1 MTSTTNDAFDLRG
14 VLLSGFL
21 PAALFAIGEGAI
33 IPIIP
38 IAADS
43 LGASLA
49 IAGFVA
55 SLILVGELIGDVPSG
70 VVVARIGERN
80 AMIGAAVVSVVG
92 LLVCTVAPNPLVLA
106 VGVFLVGLSTAVFA
120 LARHAYMTTAIPLRI
135 RARALSSLGGVFRFG
150 YFVGPFLAAGVIHL
164 TGTTQSAFWVHVVCC
179 LGAAVVLLVI
189 RDPATGVRGLQRPTR
204 ASRPTATDAAATDAT
219 ATDVSATT
227 AGTTR
232 PGELEGEQFVE
243 EESHGLFQTIRAH
256 HRVLVRLGSGAA
268 LIGAMRA
275 GRQVILPL
283 WAVSVGLDD
292 STAALVI
299 GIAGAVDFALFYT
312 SGQIMDRWGRLASA
326 LPCMLGLSICY
337 FLLAWSDHLDARV
350 GWFVAV
356 AMAMSLANGVG
367 SGILMTLGADLAP
380 ADRPAPFLGAWRFT
394 GDLGSAAAPLVISG
408 VTALATIAVASGV
421 MGVLGLVGA
430 GILLRYV
437 PRYLPRTLR

>member
-1 MTSTTNDAFDLRG
+1 MTSTPNDGFDLRG

-38 IAADS
+38 IAAAS

-92 LLVCTVAPNPLVLA
+92 LLVCTAAPNPVVLA

-150 YFVGPFLAAGVIHL
+150 YFVGPFLAAGVVHL

-179 LGAAVVLLVI
+179 FGAAVVLLVI
-189 RDPATGVRGLQRPTR
+189 RDPATGARGLQWPRR
-204 ASRPTATDAAATDAT
+204 ASRPAPA
-219 ATDVSATT
+219 
-227 AGTTR
+227 
-232 PGELEGEQFVE
+232 EHEGEQFVQA
-243 EESHGLFQTIRAH
+243 ESEGLFRTLRQH

-283 WAVSVGLDD
+283 WAVNVGLDD
-292 STAALVI
+292 SAAALVI

-326 LPCMLGLSICY
+326 LPCMLGLSVCY
-337 FLLAWSDHLDARV
+337 FLLAGSDHLDARV

-394 GDLGSAAAPLVISG
+394 GDVGSAAAPLVISG
-408 VTALATIAVASGV
+408 VTAVATIAVASGV

-430 GILLRYV
+430 GVLLRYV

>member
-1 MTSTTNDAFDLRG
+1 MTSDSPAFDFRA

-49 IAGFVA
+49 FAGFVA

-92 LLVCTVAPNPLVLA
+92 LLVCTVAPNAWVLA
-106 VGVFLVGLSTAVFA
+106 VGVFLVGVSTAVFA
-120 LARHAYMTTAIPLRI
+120 LARHAYMTTAIPIQI

-150 YFVGPFLAAGVIHL
+150 YFVGPFIAAGVIHL
-164 TGTTQSAFWVHVVCC
+164 TGTTQSAFWIHIACC
-179 LGAAVVLLVI
+179 LAAAVVLLVL
-189 RDPATGVRGLQRPTR
+189 RDPATGARGFRRPPR
-204 ASRPTATDAAATDAT
+204 ASRPVTANT
-219 ATDVSATT
+219 TDVTEPPADTG
-227 AGTTR
+227 A
-232 PGELEGEQFVE
+232 QFVQQE
-243 EESHGLFQTIRAH
+243 AHGLFRTIRAN
-256 HRVLVRLGSGAA
+256 RAVLLRLGSGAG
-268 LIGAMRA
+268 LIGALRA

-326 LPCMLGLSICY
+326 LPCMLGLSVSY
-337 FLLAWSDHLDARV
+337 FLLAWSGHLDARV
-350 GWFVAV
+350 GWFVAI
-356 AMAMSLANGVG
+356 AIGMSLANGVG

-380 ADRPAPFLGAWRFT
+380 RGNPAPFLGAWRFT
-394 GDLGSAAAPLVISG
+394 GDFGSAAAPLVISG
-408 VTALATIAVASGV
+408 VTAVASIAIASGV

-437 PRYLPRTLR
+437 PRYLPRRLR

>member
-1 MTSTTNDAFDLRG
+1 MTSTPNDGFDLRG

-43 LGASLA
+43 LGATLA

-80 AMIGAAVVSVVG
+80 AMIGAALVSVVG
-92 LLVCTVAPNPLVLA
+92 LLVCTAAPNPFVLA

-150 YFVGPFLAAGVIHL
+150 YFVGPFLAAGVVHL

-189 RDPATGVRGLQRPTR
+189 RDPATGARGLRWPSR
-204 ASRPTATDAAATDAT
+204 ASRPEPA
-219 ATDVSATT
+219 
-227 AGTTR
+227 
-232 PGELEGEQFVE
+232 EHEGEQFVQA
-243 EESHGLFQTIRAH
+243 ESEGLFRTLRQH

-292 STAALVI
+292 SAAALVI

-326 LPCMLGLSICY
+326 LPCMLGLSVCY
-337 FLLAWSDHLDARV
+337 FLLAGSDHLDARV

-380 ADRPAPFLGAWRFT
+380 VDRPAPFLGAWRFT
-394 GDLGSAAAPLVISG
+394 GDVGSAAAPLVISG
-408 VTALATIAVASGV
+408 VTAVATIAVASGV